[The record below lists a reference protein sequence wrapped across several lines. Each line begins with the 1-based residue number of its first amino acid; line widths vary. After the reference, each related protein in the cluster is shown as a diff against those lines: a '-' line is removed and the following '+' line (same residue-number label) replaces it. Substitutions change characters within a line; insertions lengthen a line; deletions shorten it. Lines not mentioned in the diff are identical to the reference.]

1 MSNIIETQVERPK
14 RQLIHRLC
22 CGWLTLNWT
31 IPSIPHP
38 PPQVL
43 IDYHINPIPPSSP
56 IPQIF
61 HQVTGYS
68 IHSALNIIVEVA

>member
-1 MSNIIETQVERPK
+1 MSNIIETQVEGPTC
-14 RQLIHRLC
+14 QLIYRLC
-22 CGWLTLNWT
+22 FGWLTLNYPT
-31 IPSIPHP
+31 PSIPHP